1 MDRGPGFGVDVGGS
15 GIKGAPIDLE
25 TGELV
30 AERHKVATPQPA
42 TPGAVAEAVA
52 EVVSHFGWE
61 GPVGATFPGVITGG
75 VARTAANLDP
85 SWVGTDVAAAFA
97 EATGEPVVVVNDADA
112 AGLAEVRWGAARDHG
127 GLVLV
132 ITFGTGIG
140 TALVHQGRVVPN
152 IELGHIELD
161 GVDAETRASAA
172 AREREDL
179 GWAEWAERVQR
190 YLRAVESY
198 LWPDLIVVGGG
209 VSRRAKRWL
218 PLIEIRTPLVAAALQ
233 NQAGIAGAALTA
245 GAGTSG

>member
-1 MDRGPGFGVDVGGS
+1 MDVGGS

>member
-1 MDRGPGFGVDVGGS
+1 MDVGGS

-42 TPGAVAEAVA
+42 TPGSVAEAVA
-52 EVVSHFGWE
+52 EVVSHFGWQ

-179 GWAEWAERVQR
+179 GWAEWADRVQR

-198 LWPDLIVVGGG
+198 LWPELIVVGGG
-209 VSRRAKRWL
+209 VSRRAKKWL
-218 PLIEIRTPLVAAALQ
+218 PLIEIRTPIVPAALQ
-233 NQAGIAGAALTA
+233 NQAGIAGAALI
-245 GAGTSG
+245 AGTGTSD

>member
-42 TPGAVAEAVA
+42 TPGSVAEAVA
-52 EVVSHFGWE
+52 EVVSHFGWQ

-179 GWAEWAERVQR
+179 GWAEWADRVQR

-198 LWPDLIVVGGG
+198 LWPELIVVGGG
-209 VSRRAKRWL
+209 VSRRAKKWL
-218 PLIEIRTPLVAAALQ
+218 PLIEIRTPIVPAALQ
-233 NQAGIAGAALTA
+233 NQAGIAGAALI
-245 GAGTSG
+245 AGTGTSD